1 MKKANKFISK
11 IKILDDSI
19 VVDYNDN
26 SQKIVPYD
34 YDTYLNLLIDRHN
47 SLENFNIEDIKN
59 EIFEGRIR
67 RVVLLS
73 LITSGCIFMNFDLLY
88 FIVTFLMFLANEF
101 GMILNKKEKRTFEKA
116 VLLDICEPALN
127 HDAKDNENIQKLV
140 DKKCN
145 GKNNATINELSL
157 RDLNHL
163 KRKLIEENIIESQ
176 KNKVMRKTKK

>member
-26 SQKIVPYD
+26 SQRIEPYN
-34 YDTYLNLLIDRHN
+34 YETYLNLLIDRHN
-47 SLENFNIEDIKN
+47 SLVNFNIDEIKN

-73 LITSGCIFMNFDLLY
+73 LITLGCIFMNFNLLY
-88 FIVTFLMFLANEF
+88 FIVTFLIFLANEF
-101 GMILNKKEKRTFEKA
+101 GMLLSKKEKRTFEKA

-127 HDAKDNENIQKLV
+127 HDAKDNENIKKLV

-145 GKNNATINELSL
+145 EKNNATINELSL
-157 RDLNHL
+157 RDLKQL
-163 KRKLIEENIIESQ
+163 KRKLIKENIIEPQ
-176 KNKVMRKTKK
+176 KDKVMKKIKK